1 MLSQKKTSQRLLS
14 LDILRGLT
22 VVGMIIVN
30 NAGGDYSYDYLQH
43 SAWNGLTPCDLVF
56 PFFLFIMGISTYI
69 ALQKYDFRWSSA
81 VGYKIVR
88 RMLLIL
94 LIGWGI
100 YVIEHLLRGDFNP
113 WGHLRLTGVL
123 PRIALCYG
131 ITSLLALAF
140 RRTNLMILAAC
151 ILLGYTAL
159 LMLGNGYAMD
169 ETNVICQTD
178 RLLIGADHLYTKK
191 PIDPEG
197 LLSTLPC
204 IAHTIIGFLCGSVI
218 MGRKKTTEQSSVQ
231 QAEKSFVSWAEKSF
245 VQQTEKSFVSQ
256 TEKDASQTRLL
267 QTIVNLFVIGFL
279 LFAGG
284 YLLTEALPMNKRIW
298 SPTFALVTCGLAA
311 MLQATLIY
319 IIDWKGK
326 KRWCRFFEVFGVN
339 PLFLYVLSELTA
351 VALGS
356 FGLKVSIYEGI
367 HVLIGNEYLASAV
380 YSCLF
385 ALVMGACGWPLY
397 RKKIYIKI

>member
-1 MLSQKKTSQRLLS
+1 MDTMLSQKKTSQRLLS

-69 ALQKYDFRWSSA
+69 ALRKYDFRWSSA

-131 ITSLLALAF
+131 ITSLLALVL
-140 RRTNLMILAAC
+140 RRTTLMILAAC

-218 MGRKKTTEQSSVQ
+218 MGRKKATE
-231 QAEKSFVSWAEKSF
+231 KTF
-245 VQQTEKSFVSQ
+245 VQQTEQPFVLQ
-256 TEKDASQTRLL
+256 TEKEGSQTRLL

-326 KRWCRFFEVFGVN
+326 KDWCRFFEVFGVN

-356 FGLKVSIYEGI
+356 FGLKAPIYEGI
-367 HVLIGNEYLASAV
+367 HALIDNEYLASAA

-385 ALVMGACGWPLY
+385 ALVMGLCGWPLY